1 MKIPCLCGEPD
12 YINFIN
18 GENAEKSKYLD
29 FLYER
34 IRKSY
39 CAEFWDCGDCPYYD
53 PKNPTRDCSELT
65 HEQND
70 SILIGLF
77 HDKQRSKQ

>member
-1 MKIPCLCGEPD
+1 MNIPVFD
-12 YINFIN
+12 K
-18 GENAEKSKYLD
+18 EKKEYLD

-39 CAEFWDCGDCPYYD
+39 CGEFWDCCDCPYYD
-53 PKNPTRDCSELT
+53 PKNPTRDCAKLT

-77 HDKQRSKQ
+77 HDKQRSKTKE

>member
-1 MKIPCLCGEPD
+1 MNIPVFD
-12 YINFIN
+12 K
-18 GENAEKSKYLD
+18 EKKEYLD

-39 CAEFWDCGDCPYYD
+39 CVEFWDCSDCPYYE
-53 PKNPTRDCSELT
+53 PKNPTRDCTGLT

-77 HDKQRSKQ
+77 HDKQGR